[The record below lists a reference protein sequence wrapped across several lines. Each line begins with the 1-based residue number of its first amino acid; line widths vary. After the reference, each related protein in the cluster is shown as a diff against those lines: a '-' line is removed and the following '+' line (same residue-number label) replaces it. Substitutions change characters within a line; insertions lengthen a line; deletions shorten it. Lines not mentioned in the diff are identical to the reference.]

1 MYILAPFQFPSAKG
15 SKDFLP
21 DSELRA
27 MVDDWFEK
35 FGMPLRCS
43 TDLEGLREFL
53 QRGEKKSVE

>member
-1 MYILAPFQFPSAKG
+1 M
-15 SKDFLP
+15 P

-27 MVDDWFEK
+27 MMDDWFEK

-53 QRGEKKSVE
+53 QHGEKKSVE